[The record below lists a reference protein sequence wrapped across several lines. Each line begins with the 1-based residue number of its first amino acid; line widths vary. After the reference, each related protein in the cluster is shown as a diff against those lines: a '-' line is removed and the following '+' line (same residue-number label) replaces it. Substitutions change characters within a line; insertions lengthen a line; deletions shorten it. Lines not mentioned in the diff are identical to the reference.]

1 MALQT
6 LGLGTT
12 EGDGTG
18 DSIRDGGDKI
28 NDNFSE
34 IYTLL
39 GTGTALSS
47 GISATATVVTLAAPS
62 ITGVASFADGSV
74 SAPAITNTGDSNTGI
89 FFSAADTVSV
99 TTGGTK
105 RVDIDSSGLDVTGA
119 ITATTTITGTTLEAT
134 GDTAAGDNAAI
145 GFTAAEGLILTGQ
158 GSTSDITLKN
168 DADAIVFTVPTG
180 TDDILFP
187 DNAKVMLG
195 AGSDLQIYHDGSNS
209 LIDDTGTGSLFLRSG
224 LITLSGAGGGETM
237 ATFTD
242 DGAVALFHNNVVKF
256 ATVSGGVSVTGTY
269 TGTGLM
275 TTGGSIV
282 IPNAGNIGS
291 VGDTDSIAIASDGV
305 VTFSQS
311 PVFPDGSIPLADLD
325 IDGAT
330 DIGAAIVDADLFIID
345 DGAGGANRKVAASR
359 IATYIGGGVNTPAF
373 SATKSAQTTG
383 QGDNVATKIT
393 FDTELV
399 DSDGKFASS
408 RFTPTVAGDYFIAGD
423 ASGGTSS
430 QGQVTNYNLTIFKN
444 GAAITGANSGF
455 KVEQE
460 MEVVTAGVSC
470 IITLDTDDYVE
481 LFITIN
487 ITAGTNRVTNANFS
501 GFKIIA

>member
-1 MALQT
+1 MAYRAI
-6 LGLGTT
+6 GLGTT
-12 EGDGTG
+12 AGDGTG
-18 DSIRDGGDKI
+18 DDIRTGGDKV
-28 NDNFSE
+28 NDNFVE
-34 IYTLL
+34 LYTLL
-39 GTGTALSS
+39 GNGTTLTS
-47 GISATATVVTLAAPS
+47 GISSTASVVTLASPI
-62 ITGVASFADGSV
+62 ITGIISFADGSV
-74 SAPAITNTGDSNTGI
+74 SAPSITNTGDTNTGI
-89 FFSAADTVSV
+89 YFSNADTFNV

-105 RVDIDSSGLDVTGA
+105 RIEIDSSGLDVAGNVIA
-119 ITATTTITGTTLEAT
+119 TGTVEPA

-145 GFTAAEGLILTGQ
+145 GYTAAEGLILTGQ

-168 DADAIVFTVPTG
+168 DADATVFTVPTG
-180 TDDILFP
+180 TPDILFP
-187 DNAKVMLG
+187 DDAKAMWG

-209 LIDDTGTGSLFLRSG
+209 VIDEAGTGSLFLRSG

>member
-1 MALQT
+1 MALQS

-12 EGDGTG
+12 AGDGTG

-74 SAPAITNTGDSNTGI
+74 SAPAITNIGDSNTGI
-89 FFSAADTVSV
+89 YFGAADTVNV

-242 DGAVALFHNNVVKF
+242 DGAVALYHNNVVKL
-256 ATVSGGVSVTGTY
+256 ATSAAGGTLTGVWVTSANITDGTIVSADIAADTIAESN
-269 TGTGLM
+269 M
-275 TTGGSIV
+275 
-282 IPNAGNIGS
+282 ADDAIGS
-291 VGDTDSIAIASDGV
+291 VQLKTLSTLLIK
-305 VTFSQS
+305 
-311 PVFPDGSIPLADLD
+311 
-325 IDGAT
+325 
-330 DIGAAIVDADLFIID
+330 
-345 DGAGGANRKVAASR
+345 N
-359 IATYIGGGVNTPAF
+359 
-373 SATKSAQTTG
+373 
-383 QGDNVATKIT
+383 
-393 FDTELV
+393 
-399 DSDGKFASS
+399 
-408 RFTPTVAGDYFIAGD
+408 
-423 ASGGTSS
+423 SGGT
-430 QGQVTNYNLTIFKN
+430 TLATFH
-444 GAAITGANSGF
+444 
-455 KVEQE
+455 
-460 MEVVTAGVSC
+460 TAG
-470 IITLDTDDYVE
+470 
-481 LFITIN
+481 
-487 ITAGTNRVTNANFS
+487 A
-501 GFKIIA
+501 